1 MIGKIKG
8 KTVWVVILGWCINL
22 LMVCHPPLDK
32 TIAAENEEKE
42 EEEIED

>member
-1 MIGKIKG
+1 MIEKIKG
-8 KTVWVVILGWCINL
+8 KVVLFMLLGGCISL
-22 LMVCHPPLDK
+22 LTVCHPPLDK

>member
-1 MIGKIKG
+1 MIEKIKG

-22 LMVCHPPLDK
+22 LMACHPPLDK
-32 TIAAENEEKE
+32 PIAEENEEKE